1 MPNSSAKFETQVLFL
16 RRLSLIRSFDKC
28 ILRMESSLLNP
39 SIMSLYHAG
48 LSRLQPGAAPPTLGL
63 IGAHPFRP
71 ALSMWP
77 HPAPL
82 SHGLPQNTGI
92 SPNFSFNLSKPV
104 QSMQNDD
111 SCGGSSASNAS
122 DTNGSGDEVNSIELH
137 FHIYA

>member
-1 MPNSSAKFETQVLFL
+1 M
-16 RRLSLIRSFDKC
+16 DG
-28 ILRMESSLLNP
+28 SLLNP

-48 LSRLQPGAAPPTLGL
+48 LSRIQNPAAPQSLGL

-82 SHGLPQNTGI
+82 SHGIPT
-92 SPNFSFNLSKPV
+92 PNPAGHFPFALGKPA
-104 QSMQNDD
+104 QSIGNDD

-122 DTNGSGDEVNSIELH
+122 DTNGSGDEVNSKEY
-137 FHIYA
+137 FR